1 MEKCL
6 RHFIPSWNEH
16 LSDDRLASL
25 ICGEL
30 SLWERW
36 GARQHLATCW
46 HCRLR
51 KDELE
56 GRRADDFFEGY
67 LKIRRKEKLPKE
79 PEMEFSHKLRLQIQ
93 STAPKEEKAIRFP
106 RIPLPELSFMNPA
119 LVTAIVCGFVA
130 FLSLA
135 FWWQQRSPQISSN
148 ALLVQAEKWDT
159 PSLASAL
166 GVVYQPVRIT
176 LSKQSK
182 KATIDRSIYRDTQ
195 GKRQPKQVKLD
206 AAEQQLQDTLTEAGL
221 DWNEPLSASGYQNW
235 HDRQRVREDNIVRA
249 GSHLLRLTT
258 TDPDGLVAE
267 QSLTVRDTD
276 FHPVKRTVELRD
288 NSTVEIAE
296 LDFKILPWS
305 AVDANVFEPFG
316 NAASSIAAN
325 SARVLPFPRLPE
337 VLTEGQRDEAELGA
351 RLILN
356 QLHADSGAQI
366 EILRGPQSITVNG
379 LVETEEQRRGLQ
391 ARLQM
396 VPHVTPSIQ
405 SAENIRRNPSLGDS
419 IQSLAVA
426 SMPDQPSPLKTYL
439 QARGRSVAE
448 INDLG
453 QRLFNSVL
461 TVSQESK
468 EIADLQARFG
478 PEEHRTALASATLAE
493 LMYSHRQRLD
503 AALKHER
510 ELLAE
515 TQSAPVSGQ
524 AAAARASSLFEA
536 ADRNLSL
543 AKELTQ
549 THSPAVRSAD
559 KILAEMSVTMD
570 DLATRLHES
579 YGKSQSNSALGGK
592 K

>member
-1 MEKCL
+1 
-6 RHFIPSWNEH
+6 
-16 LSDDRLASL
+16 
-25 ICGEL
+25 
-30 SLWERW
+30 
-36 GARQHLATCW
+36 
-46 HCRLR
+46 
-51 KDELE
+51 
-56 GRRADDFFEGY
+56 
-67 LKIRRKEKLPKE
+67 
-79 PEMEFSHKLRLQIQ
+79 
-93 STAPKEEKAIRFP
+93 
-106 RIPLPELSFMNPA
+106 
-119 LVTAIVCGFVA
+119 
-130 FLSLA
+130 
-135 FWWQQRSPQISSN
+135 
-148 ALLVQAEKWDT
+148 
-159 PSLASAL
+159 
-166 GVVYQPVRIT
+166 
-176 LSKQSK
+176 
-182 KATIDRSIYRDTQ
+182 
-195 GKRQPKQVKLD
+195 
-206 AAEQQLQDTLTEAGL
+206 
-221 DWNEPLSASGYQNW
+221 
-235 HDRQRVREDNIVRA
+235 
-249 GSHLLRLTT
+249 
-258 TDPDGLVAE
+258 
-267 QSLTVRDTD
+267 
-276 FHPVKRTVELRD
+276 VKRTVELRD

-468 EIADLQARFG
+468 EIADLQTHFG
-478 PEEHRTALASATLAE
+478 PEGRRTALASATLAE

-570 DLATRLHES
+570 DLATRLHEA